1 MNDQSQ
7 KIFGHAV
14 LAVVITVIT
23 TWAIFLPK
31 FFIIPKDHKVQAI
44 LYAIPLTFKT
54 PLYVLIL
61 LLALVISSAL
71 AWFYFQ
77 NNKTPFGGERYVR
90 VLRGLQLVSPF
101 KLRRMTKEKD
111 YQIRFCGMPV
121 PKDLKYKHFLLTG
134 GTGQGKS
141 VSISD
146 FLDSC
151 VADSRSKTRLIVI
164 DPNGTYASLFA
175 KKGDVIFNPFDAR
188 SVNWSVLNEVQNS
201 YDIETYSM
209 TIIPKSSD
217 ANHENFNTMA
227 RTIVKSA
234 MTKVLEMNEITREQQ
249 TQQFLE
255 ILLISSDDKL
265 KEFLVGTQA
274 YSLLG
279 NSELVGTLRSIVT
292 TYLSPHTHSKIGDFS
307 FRDYLKHGTGNI
319 FITWREDQLTAL
331 QPLVSCAT
339 DVICSSLLSDFDN
352 YSDFIFCL
360 DELGSLN
367 RLSYLEAV
375 LTKGRKHRLIAL
387 AGIQSLAQLIT
398 IYGEKFSITLRGC
411 FSSFGVCAV
420 NSQDTYTPQEYEK
433 AFGAIEVLRKMKS
446 ANKDSRPELVKEKE
460 NVVKAEEISS
470 LKPLNF
476 YMKFSGHYPP
486 TLVTMKYRTYA
497 KVSDSFLAV

>member
-7 KIFGHAV
+7 KIFGQAF
-14 LAVVITVIT
+14 LSVVIVMIT
-23 TWAIFLPK
+23 TWLIFLPK
-31 FFIIPKDHKVQAI
+31 FFIFPKHHKVQAI
-44 LYAIPLTFKT
+44 FYAIPMTFKT

-61 LLALVISSAL
+61 LTAFIISSIF
-71 AWFYFQ
+71 AWLYYQ
-77 NNKTPFGGERYVR
+77 KNKTPFGGERYVR

-101 KLRRMTKEKD
+101 KLKKMTKEKD
-111 YQIRFCGMPV
+111 YQIRFCGLPV

-151 VADSRSKTRLIVI
+151 VSNSSSKTRLIVV
-164 DPNGTYASLFA
+164 DPNGTYASLFL

-188 SVNWSVLNEVQNS
+188 SVSWSVLNEVRNS

-217 ANHENFNTMA
+217 ATHEKFNTMA
-227 RTIVKSA
+227 RTIIKSA
-234 MTKVLEMNEITREQQ
+234 MTKILAMEELEREQQ
-249 TQQFLE
+249 AQQFLD
-255 ILLISSDDKL
+255 ILLISSDEKL
-265 KEFLVGTQA
+265 KEFLAGTQA
-274 YSLLG
+274 ASLIG
-279 NSELVGTLRSIVT
+279 NAELLGTLRSVVT
-292 TYLSPHTHSKIGDFS
+292 TYLSPHTHSKVGKFS
-307 FRDYLKHGTGNI
+307 FRDYLSQGEGNI

-352 YSDFIFCL
+352 LSDFIFCL

-375 LTKGRKHRLIAL
+375 LTKGRKHRLVAL

-398 IYGEKFSITLRGC
+398 IYGDKFSLTLRGC

-420 NSQDTYTPQEYEK
+420 NAQDTYTPQEYEK
-433 AFGAIEVLRKMKS
+433 SFGAIEVLRRMKS

-460 NVVKAEEISS
+460 NVVKAEEISN
-470 LKPLNF
+470 LRPLHF
-476 YMKFSGHYPP
+476 YLKFSGHYPP
-486 TLVTMKYRTYA
+486 TLVKMPYRTYD
-497 KVSDSFLAV
+497 KVSPSFLSV